1 MFLLTTGNDVTAKLA
16 LPFYIAFLVAAI
28 IGGIYM
34 LIYRR
39 NLNKALKQNNGRHVS
54 LPDVRSIAIFLLV
67 ALLFFGIFSTKSTII
82 KMQEEMNDEFMFLH
96 DRINH
101 LESNSY
107 SIERKLNELLEAN
120 RVVDTVN
127 YSVESYDLD
136 NKKVTYSIEVT
147 LKENNANTNVFL
159 TVKDKVIDCSY
170 VENGKYVG
178 KLEIGIFEIV
188 EDPILVEVGANGV
201 TTSVE
206 EYYYGFFDGWKQC
219 LSTVMIEFNESFSV
233 DSDHK
238 IDFVDNVKVIFNNK
252 EDCYFKE
259 AHLEIDEAGEELVIK
274 DFGYRMGEAEYS
286 INLDR
291 HLPNIYSDTQVDV
304 YIVAVDNLGYTHRIL
319 INEWRGEMLNTY
331 DYPEY
336 VFDKDGNQLTQ

>member
-170 VENGKYVG
+170 VENG
-178 KLEIGIFEIV
+178 
-188 EDPILVEVGANGV
+188 
-201 TTSVE
+201 SR
-206 EYYYGFFDGWKQC
+206 C
-219 LSTVMIEFNESFSV
+219 
-233 DSDHK
+233 
-238 IDFVDNVKVIFNNK
+238 
-252 EDCYFKE
+252 
-259 AHLEIDEAGEELVIK
+259 
-274 DFGYRMGEAEYS
+274 
-286 INLDR
+286 
-291 HLPNIYSDTQVDV
+291 
-304 YIVAVDNLGYTHRIL
+304 
-319 INEWRGEMLNTY
+319 
-331 DYPEY
+331 
-336 VFDKDGNQLTQ
+336 